1 MNTSAE
7 AFLTKWKASLPKLRA
22 EAPDVARAF
31 GGLHLAMM
39 KDGKLGVRDKEL
51 IALAVGLAQGCTEC
65 IYLHTEGALKA
76 GATREQVVE
85 AAGVA
90 VMMAGGPA
98 FVHLP
103 QVLEAV
109 EQAKSP

>member
-7 AFLTKWKASLPKLRA
+7 AFLTDWKASLPKLRA
-22 EAPDVARAF
+22 EAPDVTRAF
-31 GGLHLAMM
+31 GGLHVAVM
-39 KDGKLGVRDKEL
+39 KDGKLAARDKEL

-65 IYLHTEGALKA
+65 IFLHAEGALKA
-76 GATREQVVE
+76 GASREQVLE

-109 EQAKSP
+109 EQAKSA

>member
-7 AFLTKWKASLPKLRA
+7 AFLTDWKASLPKLRA
-22 EAPDVARAF
+22 EAPDVTRAF
-31 GGLHLAMM
+31 GGLHVAVM
-39 KDGKLGVRDKEL
+39 KDGKLAARDKEL

-65 IYLHTEGALKA
+65 IYLHAEGALKA
-76 GATREQVVE
+76 GASREQVLE